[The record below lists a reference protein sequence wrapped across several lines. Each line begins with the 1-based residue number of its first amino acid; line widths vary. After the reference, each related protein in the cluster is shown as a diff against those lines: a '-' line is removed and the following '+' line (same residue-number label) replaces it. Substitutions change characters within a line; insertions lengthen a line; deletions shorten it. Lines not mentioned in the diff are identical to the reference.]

1 MRSKKENRK
10 TGKFST
16 QTGLN
21 NNTPNNREH
30 QKIRKY
36 KIGNA
41 KQQSLK
47 EKLNNLLELPDEIIL
62 DMPRIIIMGKSRLS
76 IENHKGMLEFEENL
90 LKLNTGAGIL
100 VIKGQRLLIREITSE
115 SLYMEG
121 LLQSIEF
128 LR

>member
-62 DMPRIIIMGKSRLS
+62 DLPRIIIMGKSRLS
-76 IENHKGMLEFEENL
+76 IENHKGMLEFEHNL

-121 LLQSIEF
+121 LLQSMEF